1 MIGDNAQSR
10 DILSVLIL
18 APVHTGEKLNIGVVH
33 RVVVCVVHCVAHKVH
48 RVMGRHR

>member
-18 APVHTGEKLNIGVVH
+18 APVHTGEKLNIGVV
-33 RVVVCVVHCVAHKVH
+33 VCVVHCVAHKVH

>member
-18 APVHTGEKLNIGVVH
+18 APVHTGEKLNIGVVWCTVWWSVWFTVWH
-33 RVVVCVVHCVAHKVH
+33 TKCTV
-48 RVMGRHR
+48 